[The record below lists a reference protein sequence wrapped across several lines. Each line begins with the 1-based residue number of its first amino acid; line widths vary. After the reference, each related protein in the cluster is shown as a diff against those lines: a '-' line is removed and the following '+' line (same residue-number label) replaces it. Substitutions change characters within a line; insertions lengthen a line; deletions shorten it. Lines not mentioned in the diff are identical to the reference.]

1 MAAAGGTV
9 FFVPVQHVDSFTVTA
24 IMDVHHK
31 RNSFLLGDKS
41 LCPDKHIVPFR
52 QKIHNEKTFT
62 IFDRKAARRESVEEQ
77 YKKKK
82 TGSAKKAAPH
92 GIKDRKSASEQKK
105 KAQRAER
112 IPERKKSNWDD
123 GEFLDDWDE
132 VSGKTAAHSNKRRVK
147 KPAGKSSQTFHEK
160 SSQTFHEKSS
170 QNRTVKRSASAST
183 AASGRNRKRRSARKE
198 PMAALDIAIA
208 LTGVLVLAAA
218 AFTTSMYLGRNEQ
231 NKQMEAVAAV
241 GKNLE
246 AIGMSG
252 EEVLSAVAVAA
263 QNVSE
268 EASEEETTETENG
281 YEEKDLEANVD
292 VILKLSSMQ
301 KDMKIKF
308 ADKNSGKLIGNQPFT
323 VKLEGASSQ
332 NAKDDDKDG
341 IIYLKD
347 LKAGDYVVTV
357 TGPDEISGRKAAG
370 ISGRVTVKDK
380 IEYKKVDVTDEIKK
394 ESEINVAKE
403 DTAIAPAVESVLQ
416 DTVEWVASTKTP
428 AGNGQ
433 EYEEVGKSDIPEPAQ
448 ARLLEPEIKYAYFA
462 KETQIAVFDQP
473 REESPAERENTP
485 PSESESSSESESTK
499 PSESESTKST
509 ESESESGSS
518 KPTESESTKPSE
530 SESTKPSE
538 SESATES
545 STAATEPTKT
555 PETKPEEIKVKKITI
570 SGSATVEVGQTVSLS
585 VTVSPDNAA
594 NKSVRWEIVSGKEFA
609 SVDDKGTVKG
619 VKAGEAKIKA
629 VAQDGSNVESGIST
643 VKVTEK
649 KINRGDTK
657 TLLKDKNGNQLY
669 CKDGDTYRE
678 ATTADYYTKDK
689 FYRKKANVEYRYT
702 GWQTIDGRRFFY
714 DKNGTAV
721 TGEQVIQGGDGSLN
735 TGTVMGI
742 DISKHNGNIDWN
754 AVKNSGVQYVILRCG
769 YRGSASGVLV
779 EDQKFKSNIQGATAA
794 GLKVGIYFFSQAVNE
809 VEAVEEASMTLSLI
823 KKYRITYPVY
833 IDVESANGRADGI
846 SKAARTSVINAF
858 CQTIRNSGYTPGLYA
873 NKNWLTEKINTGAL
887 GGCKIWLAQYVAAPT
902 YGGRY
907 EMWQYSSRGSIAGI
921 KGNVDLNVSYMGY

>member
-1 MAAAGGTV
+1 M
-9 FFVPVQHVDSFTVTA
+9 
-24 IMDVHHK
+24 
-31 RNSFLLGDKS
+31 
-41 LCPDKHIVPFR
+41 
-52 QKIHNEKTFT
+52 
-62 IFDRKAARRESVEEQ
+62 EEQ
-77 YKKKK
+77 HKKKK
-82 TGSAKKAAPH
+82 SGSAKKAAPH
-92 GIKDRKSASEQKK
+92 GIKDRKSVSEQKK

-112 IPERKKSNWDD
+112 IPARKKSNWDD

-160 SSQTFHEKSS
+160 SSQ
-170 QNRTVKRSASAST
+170 NRTVKRSASAST
-183 AASGRNRKRRSARKE
+183 AASGRNRKHRSARKE

-268 EASEEETTETENG
+268 EVSEEETTETETG

-341 IIYLKD
+341 VIYLKD

-462 KETQIAVFDQP
+462 KETQIAVFNQP
-473 REESPAERENTP
+473 REESPAESENTP

-499 PSESESTKST
+499 PS

-594 NKSVRWEIVSGKEFA
+594 NKSVRWEIVSGKEFV

-702 GWQTIDGRRFFY
+702 GWQTIDGKRFFY

-721 TGEQVIQGGDGSLN
+721 TGEQVIQGVKYTFNGDGSLN

>member
-1 MAAAGGTV
+1 M
-9 FFVPVQHVDSFTVTA
+9 
-24 IMDVHHK
+24 
-31 RNSFLLGDKS
+31 
-41 LCPDKHIVPFR
+41 
-52 QKIHNEKTFT
+52 
-62 IFDRKAARRESVEEQ
+62 EEQ
-77 YKKKK
+77 HKKKK

-92 GIKDRKSASEQKK
+92 GIKDRKSVSEQKK
-105 KAQRAER
+105 KTQRAER

-132 VSGKTAAHSNKRRVK
+132 VSGKTAAHSSKRRVK

-160 SSQTFHEKSS
+160 SSQ
-170 QNRTVKRSASAST
+170 NRTAKRPGSAST
-183 AASGRNRKRRSARKE
+183 AASGRNRNRRSARKE

-246 AIGMSG
+246 DIGMSG

-263 QNVSE
+263 QNASE
-268 EASEEETTETENG
+268 EASEEETTETETG

-323 VKLEGASSQ
+323 VKLEGASNQ

-357 TGPDEISGRKAAG
+357 TGPDEISGRKTAG

-403 DTAIAPAVESVLQ
+403 DTAIAPSVESVLQ

-462 KETQIAVFDQP
+462 KETQIAVFEQP
-473 REESPAERENTP
+473 REESPVESENTP

-499 PSESESTKST
+499 PSESESTKPT
-509 ESESESGSS
+509 ESASESGSS

-555 PETKPEEIKVKKITI
+555 PETKPEEVKVKKITI
-570 SGSATVEVGQTVSLS
+570 SGSATVEVGQTISLS
-585 VTVSPDNAA
+585 AAVSPDNAA
-594 NKSVRWEIVSGKEFA
+594 NKSVRWEIVSGKEFV

-649 KINRGDTK
+649 KTNRGDTK

-702 GWQTIDGRRFFY
+702 GWQTIDGKRFFY

-721 TGEQVIQGGDGSLN
+721 TGEQVIQGVKYTFNGDGSLN

-823 KKYRITYPVY
+823 KNYRITYPVY

-902 YGGRY
+902 YAGRY

>member
-1 MAAAGGTV
+1 M
-9 FFVPVQHVDSFTVTA
+9 
-24 IMDVHHK
+24 
-31 RNSFLLGDKS
+31 
-41 LCPDKHIVPFR
+41 
-52 QKIHNEKTFT
+52 
-62 IFDRKAARRESVEEQ
+62 EEQ
-77 YKKKK
+77 HKKKK
-82 TGSAKKAAPH
+82 SGSAKKAAPH
-92 GIKDRKSASEQKK
+92 GIKDRKSVSEQKK

-112 IPERKKSNWDD
+112 IPERKKSNRDD
-123 GEFLDDWDE
+123 GKFLDDWDE
-132 VSGKTAAHSNKRRVK
+132 VSGKTAVHSNKRRVK
-147 KPAGKSSQTFHEK
+147 KPAGKSSQ
-160 SSQTFHEKSS
+160 
-170 QNRTVKRSASAST
+170 NRTVKRSASALT
-183 AASGRNRKRRSARKE
+183 AASGRNRKHRSARKE

-231 NKQMEAVAAV
+231 NKQMEAVTAV

-268 EASEEETTETENG
+268 EASEEETTETETG

-473 REESPAERENTP
+473 REESPAEGENTP

-499 PSESESTKST
+499 PSESEGTKPS

-594 NKSVRWEIVSGKEFA
+594 NKSVRWEIVSGKEFV

-702 GWQTIDGRRFFY
+702 GWQTIDGKRFFY

-721 TGEQVIQGGDGSLN
+721 TGEQVIQGVKYTFNGDGSLN

-823 KKYRITYPVY
+823 KKHRITYPVY

-846 SKAARTSVINAF
+846 SKEARTSVINAF

-921 KGNVDLNVSYMGY
+921 KGNVDLNISYMGY

>member
-1 MAAAGGTV
+1 M
-9 FFVPVQHVDSFTVTA
+9 
-24 IMDVHHK
+24 
-31 RNSFLLGDKS
+31 
-41 LCPDKHIVPFR
+41 
-52 QKIHNEKTFT
+52 
-62 IFDRKAARRESVEEQ
+62 EEQ
-77 YKKKK
+77 HKKKK

-92 GIKDRKSASEQKK
+92 GIKDRKSVSEQKK

-132 VSGKTAAHSNKRRVK
+132 VSGKTPAHSNKRRVK
-147 KPAGKSSQTFHEK
+147 KPAGKSSQ
-160 SSQTFHEKSS
+160 
-170 QNRTVKRSASAST
+170 NRTVNRSASAST
-183 AASGRNRKRRSARKE
+183 AASGRNRKHRSARKE

-268 EASEEETTETENG
+268 EASEEETTETETG

-416 DTVEWVASTKTP
+416 DTVEWVESTKTP

-462 KETQIAVFDQP
+462 KETQIAVFNQP
-473 REESPAERENTP
+473 REESPAESENTP

-499 PSESESTKST
+499 PSESESTKPT

-555 PETKPEEIKVKKITI
+555 PETKPEEVKVKKITI

-585 VTVSPDNAA
+585 AAVSPDNAA
-594 NKSVRWEIVSGKEFA
+594 NKSVRWEIVSGKEFV

-702 GWQTIDGRRFFY
+702 GWQTIDGKRFFY

-721 TGEQVIQGGDGSLN
+721 TGEQVIQGVKYTFNGDGSLN

>member
-62 IFDRKAARRESVEEQ
+62 IFDRKAGRRESVEEQ
-77 YKKKK
+77 HKKKK
-82 TGSAKKAAPH
+82 SGSAKKAAPH
-92 GIKDRKSASEQKK
+92 GIKDRKSVSEQKK

-160 SSQTFHEKSS
+160 SSQNHTA
-170 QNRTVKRSASAST
+170 KRSGSASI

-246 AIGMSG
+246 DIGMSG

-263 QNVSE
+263 QNASE
-268 EASEEETTETENG
+268 EASEEETTETETG

-323 VKLEGASSQ
+323 VKLEGASNQ

-357 TGPDEISGRKAAG
+357 TGPDEISGRKTAG

-403 DTAIAPAVESVLQ
+403 DTAIAPSVESVLQ

-499 PSESESTKST
+499 PSESESTKPT

-555 PETKPEEIKVKKITI
+555 PETKPEEVKVKKITI

-594 NKSVRWEIVSGKEFA
+594 NKSVRWEIVSGKEFV

-702 GWQTIDGRRFFY
+702 GWQTIDGKRFFY

-721 TGEQVIQGGDGSLN
+721 TGEQVIQGVKYTFNGDGSLN

-779 EDQKFKSNIQGATAA
+779 EDQKFKRNIQGATAA

>member
-1 MAAAGGTV
+1 M
-9 FFVPVQHVDSFTVTA
+9 
-24 IMDVHHK
+24 
-31 RNSFLLGDKS
+31 
-41 LCPDKHIVPFR
+41 
-52 QKIHNEKTFT
+52 
-62 IFDRKAARRESVEEQ
+62 EEQ
-77 YKKKK
+77 HKKKK
-82 TGSAKKAAPH
+82 SGSAKKAAPH
-92 GIKDRKSASEQKK
+92 GIKDRKSVSEQKK

-112 IPERKKSNWDD
+112 IPERKRSNWDD

-132 VSGKTAAHSNKRRVK
+132 VSGKTAAHSSKRRVK
-147 KPAGKSSQTFHEK
+147 KPAGKR
-160 SSQTFHEKSS
+160 SQTFHEKSS
-170 QNRTVKRSASAST
+170 QNRTAKRPGSASA
-183 AASGRNRKRRSARKE
+183 AASGRNRKCRSARKE

-246 AIGMSG
+246 DIGMSG

-263 QNVSE
+263 QNASE
-268 EASEEETTETENG
+268 EASEEETTETETG

-308 ADKNSGKLIGNQPFT
+308 ADKSSGKLIGNQPFT

-357 TGPDEISGRKAAG
+357 TGPDEISGRKTAG

-403 DTAIAPAVESVLQ
+403 DTAIAPSVESVLQ

-462 KETQIAVFDQP
+462 KETQIAVFEQP
-473 REESPAERENTP
+473 REESPVESENTP

-499 PSESESTKST
+499 PSESESTKPS
-509 ESESESGSS
+509 ESASESGSS

-555 PETKPEEIKVKKITI
+555 PETKPEEVKVKKITI
-570 SGSATVEVGQTVSLS
+570 SGSATVEVGQTISLS
-585 VTVSPDNAA
+585 AAVSPDNAA
-594 NKSVRWEIVSGKEFA
+594 NKSVRWEIVSGKEFV

-649 KINRGDTK
+649 KTNRGDTK

-702 GWQTIDGRRFFY
+702 GWQTIDGKRFFY

-721 TGEQVIQGGDGSLN
+721 TGEQVIQGVKYTFNGDGSLN

-823 KKYRITYPVY
+823 KNYRITYPVY

-902 YGGRY
+902 YAGRY

>member
-1 MAAAGGTV
+1 MEG
-9 FFVPVQHVDSFTVTA
+9 QH
-24 IMDVHHK
+24 
-31 RNSFLLGDKS
+31 
-41 LCPDKHIVPFR
+41 
-52 QKIHNEKTFT
+52 
-62 IFDRKAARRESVEEQ
+62 
-77 YKKKK
+77 KKKK
-82 TGSAKKAAPH
+82 SGSTKKAASH
-92 GIKDRKSASEQKK
+92 GIKDRKSVSEQKK

-147 KPAGKSSQTFHEK
+147 KPAGK

-246 AIGMSG
+246 DIGMSG

-263 QNVSE
+263 QNTSE
-268 EASEEETTETENG
+268 EASEEETTETETG

-357 TGPDEISGRKAAG
+357 TGPDEISGRKTAG

-403 DTAIAPAVESVLQ
+403 DTAIAPSVESVLQ

-462 KETQIAVFDQP
+462 KETQIAVFNQP
-473 REESPAERENTP
+473 REESPAESENTP

-499 PSESESTKST
+499 PSESESTKPS
-509 ESESESGSS
+509 ESASESESS

-555 PETKPEEIKVKKITI
+555 PETKPEEVKVKKITI

-585 VTVSPDNAA
+585 AEVSPDNAA
-594 NKSVRWEIVSGKEFA
+594 NKSVRWEIVSGKEFV

-629 VAQDGSNVESGIST
+629 VAQDGSNVESGTST

-702 GWQTIDGRRFFY
+702 GWQTIDGKRFFY

-721 TGEQVIQGGDGSLN
+721 TGEQVIQGVKYTFNGDGSLN

-823 KKYRITYPVY
+823 KNYRITYPVY

-902 YGGRY
+902 YAGRY

>member
-1 MAAAGGTV
+1 M
-9 FFVPVQHVDSFTVTA
+9 
-24 IMDVHHK
+24 
-31 RNSFLLGDKS
+31 
-41 LCPDKHIVPFR
+41 
-52 QKIHNEKTFT
+52 
-62 IFDRKAARRESVEEQ
+62 EEQ
-77 YKKKK
+77 HKKKK

-92 GIKDRKSASEQKK
+92 GIKDRKSVSEQKK

-132 VSGKTAAHSNKRRVK
+132 VSGKTAAHSNKRLVK
-147 KPAGKSSQTFHEK
+147 KPAGK

-183 AASGRNRKRRSARKE
+183 AASGRNRKHRSARKE

-268 EASEEETTETENG
+268 EASEEETTETG

-357 TGPDEISGRKAAG
+357 TGPDEISGRKAVG

-499 PSESESTKST
+499 PSESESTK
-509 ESESESGSS
+509 
-518 KPTESESTKPSE
+518 
-530 SESTKPSE
+530 PSE

-555 PETKPEEIKVKKITI
+555 PETKPEEVKVKKITI

-585 VTVSPDNAA
+585 AAVSPDNAA
-594 NKSVRWEIVSGKEFA
+594 NKSVRWEIVSGKEFV

-702 GWQTIDGRRFFY
+702 GWQTIDGKRFFY

-721 TGEQVIQGGDGSLN
+721 TGEQVIQGVKYTFNGDGSLN

>member
-1 MAAAGGTV
+1 M
-9 FFVPVQHVDSFTVTA
+9 
-24 IMDVHHK
+24 
-31 RNSFLLGDKS
+31 
-41 LCPDKHIVPFR
+41 
-52 QKIHNEKTFT
+52 
-62 IFDRKAARRESVEEQ
+62 EEQ
-77 YKKKK
+77 HKKKK

-92 GIKDRKSASEQKK
+92 GIKNRKSVSEQKK

-112 IPERKKSNWDD
+112 IPERKKSNRDD

-160 SSQTFHEKSS
+160 SSQ
-170 QNRTVKRSASAST
+170 NRTVKRSASAST
-183 AASGRNRKRRSARKE
+183 AASGRNRKHRSARKE

-263 QNVSE
+263 QNAPE
-268 EASEEETTETENG
+268 EASEEETTETETETG

-308 ADKNSGKLIGNQPFT
+308 ADKSSGKLIGNQPFT

-462 KETQIAVFDQP
+462 KETQIAVFDQT
-473 REESPAERENTP
+473 REESPAENENTP
-485 PSESESSSESESTK
+485 PTESESSSGSESTK
-499 PSESESTKST
+499 PSESEGTKPS

-594 NKSVRWEIVSGKEFA
+594 NKSVRWEIVSGKEFV

-702 GWQTIDGRRFFY
+702 GWQTIDGKRFFY

-721 TGEQVIQGGDGSLN
+721 TGEQVIQGVKYTFNGDGSLN

>member
-1 MAAAGGTV
+1 M
-9 FFVPVQHVDSFTVTA
+9 
-24 IMDVHHK
+24 
-31 RNSFLLGDKS
+31 
-41 LCPDKHIVPFR
+41 
-52 QKIHNEKTFT
+52 
-62 IFDRKAARRESVEEQ
+62 EEQ
-77 YKKKK
+77 HKKKK
-82 TGSAKKAAPH
+82 SGSAKKAAPH
-92 GIKDRKSASEQKK
+92 GIKDRKSVSEQKK

-132 VSGKTAAHSNKRRVK
+132 VSGKTAAHSSKRRVK
-147 KPAGKSSQTFHEK
+147 KSAGK

-170 QNRTVKRSASAST
+170 QNRTAKRPGSASA

-246 AIGMSG
+246 DIGMSG

-263 QNVSE
+263 QNASE
-268 EASEEETTETENG
+268 EASEEETTETETG

-323 VKLEGASSQ
+323 VKLEGASNQ

-357 TGPDEISGRKAAG
+357 TGPDEISGRKTAG

-403 DTAIAPAVESVLQ
+403 DTAIAPSVESVLQ

-473 REESPAERENTP
+473 REESPAESENTP

-499 PSESESTKST
+499 PSESESTKPS
-509 ESESESGSS
+509 ESASESGSS

-555 PETKPEEIKVKKITI
+555 PETKPEEVKVKKITI
-570 SGSATVEVGQTVSLS
+570 SGSATVEVGQTISLS
-585 VTVSPDNAA
+585 AAVSPDNAA
-594 NKSVRWEIVSGKEFA
+594 NKSVRWEIVSGKEFV

-649 KINRGDTK
+649 KTNRGDTK

-702 GWQTIDGRRFFY
+702 GWQTIDGKRFFY

-721 TGEQVIQGGDGSLN
+721 TGEQVIQGVKYTFNGDGSLN

-823 KKYRITYPVY
+823 KNYRITYPVY

-902 YGGRY
+902 YAGRY

-921 KGNVDLNVSYMGY
+921 KGNVDLNISYMGY

>member
-1 MAAAGGTV
+1 M
-9 FFVPVQHVDSFTVTA
+9 
-24 IMDVHHK
+24 
-31 RNSFLLGDKS
+31 
-41 LCPDKHIVPFR
+41 
-52 QKIHNEKTFT
+52 
-62 IFDRKAARRESVEEQ
+62 
-77 YKKKK
+77 
-82 TGSAKKAAPH
+82 
-92 GIKDRKSASEQKK
+92 
-105 KAQRAER
+105 
-112 IPERKKSNWDD
+112 
-123 GEFLDDWDE
+123 
-132 VSGKTAAHSNKRRVK
+132 K
-147 KPAGKSSQTFHEK
+147 KPAGK

-170 QNRTVKRSASAST
+170 QNRTVKRSGSAST
-183 AASGRNRKRRSARKE
+183 AASGRNRKHRSARKE

-263 QNVSE
+263 QNAPE
-268 EASEEETTETENG
+268 EASEEETTETETG

-462 KETQIAVFDQP
+462 KETQIAVFDQT
-473 REESPAERENTP
+473 REESPAENENTP
-485 PSESESSSESESTK
+485 PTESESSSESESTK
-499 PSESESTKST
+499 PSESEGTKPS

-555 PETKPEEIKVKKITI
+555 PETRPEEIKVKKITI

-594 NKSVRWEIVSGKEFA
+594 NKSVRWEIVSGKEFV

-702 GWQTIDGRRFFY
+702 GWQTIDGKRFFY
-714 DKNGTAV
+714 DKNGIAV
-721 TGEQVIQGGDGSLN
+721 TGEQVIQGVKYTFNGDGSLN

-823 KKYRITYPVY
+823 KNYRITYPVY

-846 SKAARTSVINAF
+846 SKEARTSVINAF

>member
-1 MAAAGGTV
+1 M
-9 FFVPVQHVDSFTVTA
+9 
-24 IMDVHHK
+24 
-31 RNSFLLGDKS
+31 
-41 LCPDKHIVPFR
+41 
-52 QKIHNEKTFT
+52 
-62 IFDRKAARRESVEEQ
+62 EEQ
-77 YKKKK
+77 HKKKK

-92 GIKDRKSASEQKK
+92 GIKDRKSVSEQKK
-105 KAQRAER
+105 RAQRAER
-112 IPERKKSNWDD
+112 IPERKKSNRDD

-160 SSQTFHEKSS
+160 SSQ
-170 QNRTVKRSASAST
+170 NRTVKRSASALT
-183 AASGRNRKRRSARKE
+183 TASGRNRKHRSARKE

-263 QNVSE
+263 QNAPE
-268 EASEEETTETENG
+268 EVSEEETTETETETG

-357 TGPDEISGRKAAG
+357 TGPDEISGRKTAG

-380 IEYKKVDVTDEIKK
+380 IEYKKIDVTDEIKK

-462 KETQIAVFDQP
+462 KETQIAVFDQT
-473 REESPAERENTP
+473 REESPAENENTP
-485 PSESESSSESESTK
+485 PTESESSSESESTK
-499 PSESESTKST
+499 PSESEGTKPS

-594 NKSVRWEIVSGKEFA
+594 NKSVRWEIVSGKEFV

-702 GWQTIDGRRFFY
+702 GWQTIDGKRFFY

-721 TGEQVIQGGDGSLN
+721 TGEQVIQGVKYTFNGDGSLN

>member
-1 MAAAGGTV
+1 M
-9 FFVPVQHVDSFTVTA
+9 
-24 IMDVHHK
+24 
-31 RNSFLLGDKS
+31 
-41 LCPDKHIVPFR
+41 
-52 QKIHNEKTFT
+52 
-62 IFDRKAARRESVEEQ
+62 EEQ
-77 YKKKK
+77 HKKKK

-92 GIKDRKSASEQKK
+92 GIKDRKSVSEQKK

-160 SSQTFHEKSS
+160 SSQ
-170 QNRTVKRSASAST
+170 NRTVKRSASAST
-183 AASGRNRKRRSARKE
+183 AASGRNRKHRSARKE

-263 QNVSE
+263 QNASE
-268 EASEEETTETENG
+268 EASEEETTETETETG

-462 KETQIAVFDQP
+462 KETQIAVFNQP
-473 REESPAERENTP
+473 REESPAESENTP
-485 PSESESSSESESTK
+485 PTESESSS
-499 PSESESTKST
+499 
-509 ESESESGSS
+509 G
-518 KPTESESTKPSE
+518 SESTKPSE

-555 PETKPEEIKVKKITI
+555 PETKPEEVKVKKITI

-594 NKSVRWEIVSGKEFA
+594 NKSVRWEIVSGKEFV

-702 GWQTIDGRRFFY
+702 GWQTIDGKRFFY

-721 TGEQVIQGGDGSLN
+721 TGEQVIQGVKYTFNGDGSLN

-921 KGNVDLNVSYMGY
+921 KGNVDLNISYMSY

>member
-1 MAAAGGTV
+1 M
-9 FFVPVQHVDSFTVTA
+9 
-24 IMDVHHK
+24 
-31 RNSFLLGDKS
+31 
-41 LCPDKHIVPFR
+41 
-52 QKIHNEKTFT
+52 
-62 IFDRKAARRESVEEQ
+62 EEQ
-77 YKKKK
+77 HKKKK

-92 GIKDRKSASEQKK
+92 GIKDRKSVSEQKK

-147 KPAGKSSQTFHEK
+147 KPAGKSSQ
-160 SSQTFHEKSS
+160 
-170 QNRTVKRSASAST
+170 NRTVKRSASAST
-183 AASGRNRKRRSARKE
+183 AASGRNRKHRSARKE

-263 QNVSE
+263 QNASE
-268 EASEEETTETENG
+268 EASEEETTETETETG

-473 REESPAERENTP
+473 REESPAEGENTP
-485 PSESESSSESESTK
+485 PTESESSSESESTK
-499 PSESESTKST
+499 PSESEGTKPS

-555 PETKPEEIKVKKITI
+555 PETKPEEVKVKKITI

-594 NKSVRWEIVSGKEFA
+594 NKSVRWEIVSGKEFV

-702 GWQTIDGRRFFY
+702 GWQTIDGKRFFY

-721 TGEQVIQGGDGSLN
+721 TGEQVIQGVKYTFNGDGSLN

-779 EDQKFKSNIQGATAA
+779 EDQKFKRNIQGATAA

-823 KKYRITYPVY
+823 KNYRITYPVY

>member
-1 MAAAGGTV
+1 M
-9 FFVPVQHVDSFTVTA
+9 
-24 IMDVHHK
+24 
-31 RNSFLLGDKS
+31 
-41 LCPDKHIVPFR
+41 
-52 QKIHNEKTFT
+52 
-62 IFDRKAARRESVEEQ
+62 EEQ
-77 YKKKK
+77 HKKKK

-92 GIKDRKSASEQKK
+92 GIKDRKSVSEQKK

-160 SSQTFHEKSS
+160 SSQ
-170 QNRTVKRSASAST
+170 NRTVKRSGFAST
-183 AASGRNRKRRSARKE
+183 AASGRNRKHRSARKE

-263 QNVSE
+263 QNASE
-268 EASEEETTETENG
+268 EASEEETTETETG

-473 REESPAERENTP
+473 REESPAESENTP
-485 PSESESSSESESTK
+485 PTESESSSESESTK
-499 PSESESTKST
+499 PSESEGTKPT

-555 PETKPEEIKVKKITI
+555 PETKPEEVKVKKITI

-594 NKSVRWEIVSGKEFA
+594 NKSVRWEIVSGKEFV

-702 GWQTIDGRRFFY
+702 GWQTIDGKRFFY

-721 TGEQVIQGGDGSLN
+721 TGEQVIQGVKYTFNGDGSLN

-823 KKYRITYPVY
+823 KNYRITYPVY

-846 SKAARTSVINAF
+846 SKA
-858 CQTIRNSGYTPGLYA
+858 
-873 NKNWLTEKINTGAL
+873 
-887 GGCKIWLAQYVAAPT
+887 
-902 YGGRY
+902 
-907 EMWQYSSRGSIAGI
+907 
-921 KGNVDLNVSYMGY
+921 NVCHQRILSDDP

>member
-1 MAAAGGTV
+1 
-9 FFVPVQHVDSFTVTA
+9 
-24 IMDVHHK
+24 
-31 RNSFLLGDKS
+31 
-41 LCPDKHIVPFR
+41 
-52 QKIHNEKTFT
+52 
-62 IFDRKAARRESVEEQ
+62 VEEQ
-77 YKKKK
+77 HKKKK

-92 GIKDRKSASEQKK
+92 GIKDRKSVSEQKK

-147 KPAGKSSQTFHEK
+147 KPAGKSSQ
-160 SSQTFHEKSS
+160 
-170 QNRTVKRSASAST
+170 NRTVKHSASAST
-183 AASGRNRKRRSARKE
+183 AASGRNRKHRSARKE

-246 AIGMSG
+246 DIGMSG

-263 QNVSE
+263 QNASE
-268 EASEEETTETENG
+268 EASEEETTETETG

-323 VKLEGASSQ
+323 VKLEGASNQ

-357 TGPDEISGRKAAG
+357 TGPDEISGRKTAG

-403 DTAIAPAVESVLQ
+403 DTAIAPSVESVLQ

-473 REESPAERENTP
+473 REESPAESENTP

-499 PSESESTKST
+499 PSESESTKPS

-555 PETKPEEIKVKKITI
+555 PETKPEEVKVKKITI

-594 NKSVRWEIVSGKEFA
+594 NKSVRWEIVSGKEFV

-702 GWQTIDGRRFFY
+702 GWQTIDGKRFFY

-721 TGEQVIQGGDGSLN
+721 TGEQVIQGVKYTFNGDGSLN

-779 EDQKFKSNIQGATAA
+779 EDQKFKRNIQGATAA

>member
-1 MAAAGGTV
+1 M
-9 FFVPVQHVDSFTVTA
+9 
-24 IMDVHHK
+24 
-31 RNSFLLGDKS
+31 
-41 LCPDKHIVPFR
+41 
-52 QKIHNEKTFT
+52 
-62 IFDRKAARRESVEEQ
+62 EEQ
-77 YKKKK
+77 HKKKK

-92 GIKDRKSASEQKK
+92 GIKDRKSVSEQKK

-112 IPERKKSNWDD
+112 IPERKKSN
-123 GEFLDDWDE
+123 WDE

-160 SSQTFHEKSS
+160 SSQ
-170 QNRTVKRSASAST
+170 NRTVKRSGSAST
-183 AASGRNRKRRSARKE
+183 AASGRNRKHRSARKE

-218 AFTTSMYLGRNEQ
+218 AFTTSMYLRRNEQ
-231 NKQMEAVAAV
+231 NKQMEAVAVV

-263 QNVSE
+263 QNAPE
-268 EASEEETTETENG
+268 EASEEETTETETG

-485 PSESESSSESESTK
+485 PTESESSSESESTK
-499 PSESESTKST
+499 PSESEGTKPT

-518 KPTESESTKPSE
+518 KPTESEGTKPSE

-545 STAATEPTKT
+545 STAVTEPTKT
-555 PETKPEEIKVKKITI
+555 PETKPEEVKVKKITI

-594 NKSVRWEIVSGKEFA
+594 NKSVRWEIVSGKEFV

-702 GWQTIDGRRFFY
+702 GWQTIDGKRFFY

-721 TGEQVIQGGDGSLN
+721 TGEQVIQGVKYTFNGDGSLN

>member
-1 MAAAGGTV
+1 M
-9 FFVPVQHVDSFTVTA
+9 
-24 IMDVHHK
+24 
-31 RNSFLLGDKS
+31 
-41 LCPDKHIVPFR
+41 
-52 QKIHNEKTFT
+52 
-62 IFDRKAARRESVEEQ
+62 EEQ
-77 YKKKK
+77 HKKKK

-92 GIKDRKSASEQKK
+92 GIKDRKSVSEQKK

-132 VSGKTAAHSNKRRVK
+132 VSGKTPAHSNKRRVK
-147 KPAGKSSQTFHEK
+147 KPAG
-160 SSQTFHEKSS
+160 KSS

-268 EASEEETTETENG
+268 EASEEETTETETG

-357 TGPDEISGRKAAG
+357 TGPDEISGRKAVG

-416 DTVEWVASTKTP
+416 DTVEWVESTKTP

-499 PSESESTKST
+499 PSESEGTKPS

-594 NKSVRWEIVSGKEFA
+594 NKSVRWEIVSGKEFV

-702 GWQTIDGRRFFY
+702 GWQTIDGKRFFY

-721 TGEQVIQGGDGSLN
+721 TGEQVIQGVKYTFNGDGSLN

-779 EDQKFKSNIQGATAA
+779 EDQKFKRNIQGATAA

>member
-1 MAAAGGTV
+1 MEG
-9 FFVPVQHVDSFTVTA
+9 QH
-24 IMDVHHK
+24 
-31 RNSFLLGDKS
+31 
-41 LCPDKHIVPFR
+41 
-52 QKIHNEKTFT
+52 
-62 IFDRKAARRESVEEQ
+62 
-77 YKKKK
+77 KKKK
-82 TGSAKKAAPH
+82 TGTAKKAAPH
-92 GIKDRKSASEQKK
+92 GIKDRKSVSEQKK

-112 IPERKKSNWDD
+112 ISERKKSNRDD

-160 SSQTFHEKSS
+160 SSQ
-170 QNRTVKRSASAST
+170 NRTVKRSASALT
-183 AASGRNRKRRSARKE
+183 AASGRNRTHRSARKE

-252 EEVLSAVAVAA
+252 EEVLSAVAIAA
-263 QNVSE
+263 QNASE
-268 EASEEETTETENG
+268 EASEEETAETETG

-473 REESPAERENTP
+473 REESPAESENTP
-485 PSESESSSESESTK
+485 PTESESSSESESTK
-499 PSESESTKST
+499 PSESEGTKPT

-594 NKSVRWEIVSGKEFA
+594 NKSVRWEIVSGKEFV

-619 VKAGEAKIKA
+619 VKAGEAKIKV
-629 VAQDGSNVESGIST
+629 VAQDGSDVESGIST

-702 GWQTIDGRRFFY
+702 GWQTIDGKRFFY

-721 TGEQVIQGGDGSLN
+721 TGEQVIQGVKYTFNGDGSLN

-769 YRGSASGVLV
+769 YRGSASGVPV
-779 EDQKFKSNIQGATAA
+779 DNHKFRSNIQGATAA

-823 KKYRITYPVY
+823 KNYKITYPVY

>member
-1 MAAAGGTV
+1 M
-9 FFVPVQHVDSFTVTA
+9 
-24 IMDVHHK
+24 
-31 RNSFLLGDKS
+31 
-41 LCPDKHIVPFR
+41 
-52 QKIHNEKTFT
+52 
-62 IFDRKAARRESVEEQ
+62 EEQ

-112 IPERKKSNWDD
+112 ISERKKSNRDD

-160 SSQTFHEKSS
+160 SSQ
-170 QNRTVKRSASAST
+170 NRTVKRSASALT
-183 AASGRNRKRRSARKE
+183 AASGRNRTHRSARKE

-268 EASEEETTETENG
+268 EASEEETTETETG

-341 IIYLKD
+341 VIYLKD

-499 PSESESTKST
+499 PSESEGTKST

-585 VTVSPDNAA
+585 ATVSPDNAA
-594 NKSVRWEIVSGKEFA
+594 NKSVRWEIVSGKEFV

-702 GWQTIDGRRFFY
+702 GWQTIDGKRFFY

-721 TGEQVIQGGDGSLN
+721 TGEQVIQGVKYTFNGDGSLN

-846 SKAARTSVINAF
+846 SKATRTSVINAF

>member
-9 FFVPVQHVDSFTVTA
+9 FIVPVQHVDSFTVTA

-62 IFDRKAARRESVEEQ
+62 IFDRKAGRRESVEEQ
-77 YKKKK
+77 HKKKK

-92 GIKDRKSASEQKK
+92 GIKDRKSVSEQKK

-112 IPERKKSNWDD
+112 IPERKKSNRDD
-123 GEFLDDWDE
+123 REFLDDWDE

-147 KPAGKSSQTFHEK
+147 KPAGK

-246 AIGMSG
+246 AIGMPG

-268 EASEEETTETENG
+268 EASEEETTETETG

-370 ISGRVTVKDK
+370 ISGRVTGKDK

-462 KETQIAVFDQP
+462 KETQIAVFDQT
-473 REESPAERENTP
+473 REESPAENENTP
-485 PSESESSSESESTK
+485 PTESGSSSESESTK
-499 PSESESTKST
+499 PSESEGTKPS

-594 NKSVRWEIVSGKEFA
+594 NKSVRWEIVSGKEFV

-702 GWQTIDGRRFFY
+702 GWQTIDGKRFFY

-721 TGEQVIQGGDGSLN
+721 TGEQVI
-735 TGTVMGI
+735 
-742 DISKHNGNIDWN
+742 
-754 AVKNSGVQYVILRCG
+754 
-769 YRGSASGVLV
+769 
-779 EDQKFKSNIQGATAA
+779 
-794 GLKVGIYFFSQAVNE
+794 
-809 VEAVEEASMTLSLI
+809 
-823 KKYRITYPVY
+823 
-833 IDVESANGRADGI
+833 RA
-846 SKAARTSVINAF
+846 
-858 CQTIRNSGYTPGLYA
+858 
-873 NKNWLTEKINTGAL
+873 
-887 GGCKIWLAQYVAAPT
+887 
-902 YGGRY
+902 
-907 EMWQYSSRGSIAGI
+907 
-921 KGNVDLNVSYMGY
+921 

>member
-1 MAAAGGTV
+1 M
-9 FFVPVQHVDSFTVTA
+9 
-24 IMDVHHK
+24 
-31 RNSFLLGDKS
+31 
-41 LCPDKHIVPFR
+41 
-52 QKIHNEKTFT
+52 
-62 IFDRKAARRESVEEQ
+62 EEQ
-77 YKKKK
+77 HKKKK

-92 GIKDRKSASEQKK
+92 GIKDRKSVSEQKK

-147 KPAGKSSQTFHEK
+147 KPAG
-160 SSQTFHEKSS
+160 KSS

-268 EASEEETTETENG
+268 EASEEETTETETG

-473 REESPAERENTP
+473 REESPAEGENTP

-499 PSESESTKST
+499 PSESESTKPT

-555 PETKPEEIKVKKITI
+555 PETKPEEVKVKKITI

-594 NKSVRWEIVSGKEFA
+594 NKSVRWEIVSGKEFV

-669 CKDGDTYRE
+669 CKDGDSYRE

-702 GWQTIDGRRFFY
+702 GWQTIDGKRFFY

-721 TGEQVIQGGDGSLN
+721 TGEQVIQGVKYTFNGDGSLN

>member
-1 MAAAGGTV
+1 M
-9 FFVPVQHVDSFTVTA
+9 
-24 IMDVHHK
+24 
-31 RNSFLLGDKS
+31 
-41 LCPDKHIVPFR
+41 
-52 QKIHNEKTFT
+52 
-62 IFDRKAARRESVEEQ
+62 EEQ
-77 YKKKK
+77 HKKKK

-92 GIKDRKSASEQKK
+92 GIKDRKSVSEQKK

-132 VSGKTAAHSNKRRVK
+132 VSGKTPAHSNKRRVK
-147 KPAGKSSQTFHEK
+147 KPAGKSSQ
-160 SSQTFHEKSS
+160 
-170 QNRTVKRSASAST
+170 NRTVKHSASAST
-183 AASGRNRKRRSARKE
+183 AASGRNRKHRSARKE

-252 EEVLSAVAVAA
+252 EDVLSAVAVAA

-268 EASEEETTETENG
+268 EASEEETTETETG

-473 REESPAERENTP
+473 REESPAESENTP

-499 PSESESTKST
+499 PSESESTKPT

-594 NKSVRWEIVSGKEFA
+594 NKSVRWEIVSGKEFV

-702 GWQTIDGRRFFY
+702 GWQTIDGKRFFY

-721 TGEQVIQGGDGSLN
+721 TGEQVIQGVKYTFNGDGSLN

>member
-1 MAAAGGTV
+1 M
-9 FFVPVQHVDSFTVTA
+9 
-24 IMDVHHK
+24 
-31 RNSFLLGDKS
+31 
-41 LCPDKHIVPFR
+41 
-52 QKIHNEKTFT
+52 
-62 IFDRKAARRESVEEQ
+62 EEQ
-77 YKKKK
+77 HKKKK

-92 GIKDRKSASEQKK
+92 GIKDRKSVSEQKK

-112 IPERKKSNWDD
+112 IPERKKSNRDD

-160 SSQTFHEKSS
+160 SSQ
-170 QNRTVKRSASAST
+170 NRTVKRSGSAST
-183 AASGRNRKRRSARKE
+183 AASGRNRKHRSARKE

-263 QNVSE
+263 QNAPE
-268 EASEEETTETENG
+268 EASEEETTETETG

-462 KETQIAVFDQP
+462 KETQIAVFDQT
-473 REESPAERENTP
+473 REESPAENENTP
-485 PSESESSSESESTK
+485 PTESESSSESESTK
-499 PSESESTKST
+499 PSESEGTKPS

-545 STAATEPTKT
+545 STAATGPTKT
-555 PETKPEEIKVKKITI
+555 PETRPEEIKVKKITI

-594 NKSVRWEIVSGKEFA
+594 NKSVRWEIVSGKEFV

-702 GWQTIDGRRFFY
+702 GWQTIDGKRFFY
-714 DKNGTAV
+714 DKNGIAV
-721 TGEQVIQGGDGSLN
+721 TGEQVIQGVKYTFNGDGSLN

-823 KKYRITYPVY
+823 KNYRITYPVY

-846 SKAARTSVINAF
+846 SKEARTSVINAF

>member
-1 MAAAGGTV
+1 M
-9 FFVPVQHVDSFTVTA
+9 
-24 IMDVHHK
+24 
-31 RNSFLLGDKS
+31 
-41 LCPDKHIVPFR
+41 
-52 QKIHNEKTFT
+52 
-62 IFDRKAARRESVEEQ
+62 EEQ
-77 YKKKK
+77 HKKKK

-92 GIKDRKSASEQKK
+92 GIKDRKSVSEQKK

-160 SSQTFHEKSS
+160 SSQ
-170 QNRTVKRSASAST
+170 NRTGKHSASAST

-268 EASEEETTETENG
+268 EVSEEETTETETG

-416 DTVEWVASTKTP
+416 DTVEWVESTKTP

-462 KETQIAVFDQP
+462 KETQIAVFNQP
-473 REESPAERENTP
+473 REESPAESENTP

-499 PSESESTKST
+499 PSESEGTKPS

-555 PETKPEEIKVKKITI
+555 PETKPEEVKVKKITI

-594 NKSVRWEIVSGKEFA
+594 NKSVRWEIVSGKEFV

-702 GWQTIDGRRFFY
+702 GWQTIDGKRFFY

-721 TGEQVIQGGDGSLN
+721 TGEQVIQGVN

-779 EDQKFKSNIQGATAA
+779 EDQKFKRNIQGATAA

-823 KKYRITYPVY
+823 KNYRITYPVY

>member
-1 MAAAGGTV
+1 M
-9 FFVPVQHVDSFTVTA
+9 
-24 IMDVHHK
+24 
-31 RNSFLLGDKS
+31 
-41 LCPDKHIVPFR
+41 
-52 QKIHNEKTFT
+52 
-62 IFDRKAARRESVEEQ
+62 EEQ
-77 YKKKK
+77 HKKKK
-82 TGSAKKAAPH
+82 TGSAKKAAPN
-92 GIKDRKSASEQKK
+92 GIKDRKSVSEQKK

-132 VSGKTAAHSNKRRVK
+132 ESGKTAAHSNKRRVK
-147 KPAGKSSQTFHEK
+147 KPAGKSSQI
-160 SSQTFHEKSS
+160 FHEKSS
-170 QNRTVKRSASAST
+170 QNRTVKHSASAST
-183 AASGRNRKRRSARKE
+183 AASGRNRKHRSARKE

-268 EASEEETTETENG
+268 EASEEETTETETG

-416 DTVEWVASTKTP
+416 DTVEWVESTKTP

-448 ARLLEPEIKYAYFA
+448 VRLLEPEIKYAYFA
-462 KETQIAVFDQP
+462 KETQIAVFNQP
-473 REESPAERENTP
+473 REESPAEGENTP
-485 PSESESSSESESTK
+485 PSESESSS
-499 PSESESTKST
+499 
-509 ESESESGSS
+509 
-518 KPTESESTKPSE
+518 ESESTKPSE

-555 PETKPEEIKVKKITI
+555 PETKPEEVKVKKITI

-585 VTVSPDNAA
+585 AAVSPDNAA
-594 NKSVRWEIVSGKEFA
+594 NKSVRWEIVSGKEFV

-702 GWQTIDGRRFFY
+702 GWQTIDGKRFFY

-721 TGEQVIQGGDGSLN
+721 TGEQVIQGVKYTFNGDGSLN

-779 EDQKFKSNIQGATAA
+779 EDQKFKRNIQGATAA

>member
-1 MAAAGGTV
+1 
-9 FFVPVQHVDSFTVTA
+9 
-24 IMDVHHK
+24 
-31 RNSFLLGDKS
+31 
-41 LCPDKHIVPFR
+41 
-52 QKIHNEKTFT
+52 
-62 IFDRKAARRESVEEQ
+62 
-77 YKKKK
+77 
-82 TGSAKKAAPH
+82 
-92 GIKDRKSASEQKK
+92 
-105 KAQRAER
+105 
-112 IPERKKSNWDD
+112 
-123 GEFLDDWDE
+123 
-132 VSGKTAAHSNKRRVK
+132 
-147 KPAGKSSQTFHEK
+147 
-160 SSQTFHEKSS
+160 
-170 QNRTVKRSASAST
+170 
-183 AASGRNRKRRSARKE
+183 
-198 PMAALDIAIA
+198 MAALDIAIA

-263 QNVSE
+263 QNAPE
-268 EASEEETTETENG
+268 EASEEETTETETETG

-473 REESPAERENTP
+473 REESPAEGENTP

-499 PSESESTKST
+499 PSESESTKPT

-594 NKSVRWEIVSGKEFA
+594 NKSVRWEIVSGKEFV

-702 GWQTIDGRRFFY
+702 GWQTIDGKRFFY
-714 DKNGTAV
+714 DKNGIAV
-721 TGEQVIQGGDGSLN
+721 TGEQVIQGVKYTFNGDGSLN

-823 KKYRITYPVY
+823 KNYKITYPVY

>member
-1 MAAAGGTV
+1 M
-9 FFVPVQHVDSFTVTA
+9 
-24 IMDVHHK
+24 
-31 RNSFLLGDKS
+31 
-41 LCPDKHIVPFR
+41 
-52 QKIHNEKTFT
+52 
-62 IFDRKAARRESVEEQ
+62 EEQ
-77 YKKKK
+77 HKKKK

-92 GIKDRKSASEQKK
+92 GIKDRKSVSEQKK

-147 KPAGKSSQTFHEK
+147 KPAGKSSQ
-160 SSQTFHEKSS
+160 
-170 QNRTVKRSASAST
+170 NRTVKRSASALT
-183 AASGRNRKRRSARKE
+183 AASGRNRKHRSARKE

-268 EASEEETTETENG
+268 EASEEETTETG

-473 REESPAERENTP
+473 REESPAEGENTP
-485 PSESESSSESESTK
+485 PTESESSSESESTK
-499 PSESESTKST
+499 PSESEGTKPT

-555 PETKPEEIKVKKITI
+555 PETKPEEVKVKKITI

-594 NKSVRWEIVSGKEFA
+594 NKSVRWEIVSGKEFV

-702 GWQTIDGRRFFY
+702 GWQTIDGKRFFY

-721 TGEQVIQGGDGSLN
+721 TGEQVIQGVKYTFNGDGSLN

>member
-1 MAAAGGTV
+1 M
-9 FFVPVQHVDSFTVTA
+9 
-24 IMDVHHK
+24 
-31 RNSFLLGDKS
+31 
-41 LCPDKHIVPFR
+41 
-52 QKIHNEKTFT
+52 
-62 IFDRKAARRESVEEQ
+62 EEQ
-77 YKKKK
+77 HKKKK

-92 GIKDRKSASEQKK
+92 GIKDRKSVSEQKK

-132 VSGKTAAHSNKRRVK
+132 VSGKTPAHSNKRRVK
-147 KPAGKSSQTFHEK
+147 KPAG
-160 SSQTFHEKSS
+160 KSS

-183 AASGRNRKRRSARKE
+183 AASGRNRKHRSARKE

-268 EASEEETTETENG
+268 EASEEETMETETG

-357 TGPDEISGRKAAG
+357 TGPDEISGRKAVG

-416 DTVEWVASTKTP
+416 DTVEWVESTKTP

-473 REESPAERENTP
+473 REESPAEGENTP

-499 PSESESTKST
+499 PSESEGTKPS

-555 PETKPEEIKVKKITI
+555 PETKPEEVKVKKITI

-594 NKSVRWEIVSGKEFA
+594 NKSVRWEIVSGKEFV

-702 GWQTIDGRRFFY
+702 GWQTIDGKRFFY

-721 TGEQVIQGGDGSLN
+721 TGEQVIQGVKYTFNGDGSLN

-779 EDQKFKSNIQGATAA
+779 EDQKFKRNIQGATAA

>member
-1 MAAAGGTV
+1 M
-9 FFVPVQHVDSFTVTA
+9 
-24 IMDVHHK
+24 
-31 RNSFLLGDKS
+31 
-41 LCPDKHIVPFR
+41 
-52 QKIHNEKTFT
+52 
-62 IFDRKAARRESVEEQ
+62 EEQ
-77 YKKKK
+77 HKKKK

-92 GIKDRKSASEQKK
+92 GIKDRKSVSEQKK

-147 KPAGKSSQTFHEK
+147 KPAGKSSQ
-160 SSQTFHEKSS
+160 
-170 QNRTVKRSASAST
+170 NRTVKRSASALT
-183 AASGRNRKRRSARKE
+183 AASGRNRKHRSARKE

-268 EASEEETTETENG
+268 EVSEEETTETETG

-462 KETQIAVFDQP
+462 KETQIAVFNQP
-473 REESPAERENTP
+473 REESPAESENTP
-485 PSESESSSESESTK
+485 PTESESSSESESTK
-499 PSESESTKST
+499 PSESEGTKPT

-555 PETKPEEIKVKKITI
+555 PETKPEEVKVKKITI

-594 NKSVRWEIVSGKEFA
+594 NKSVRWEIVSGKEFV

-702 GWQTIDGRRFFY
+702 GWQTIDGKRFFY

-721 TGEQVIQGGDGSLN
+721 TGEQVIQGVKYTFNGDGSLN

-823 KKYRITYPVY
+823 KNYRITYPVY

>member
-1 MAAAGGTV
+1 
-9 FFVPVQHVDSFTVTA
+9 
-24 IMDVHHK
+24 
-31 RNSFLLGDKS
+31 
-41 LCPDKHIVPFR
+41 
-52 QKIHNEKTFT
+52 
-62 IFDRKAARRESVEEQ
+62 
-77 YKKKK
+77 
-82 TGSAKKAAPH
+82 
-92 GIKDRKSASEQKK
+92 
-105 KAQRAER
+105 
-112 IPERKKSNWDD
+112 
-123 GEFLDDWDE
+123 
-132 VSGKTAAHSNKRRVK
+132 
-147 KPAGKSSQTFHEK
+147 
-160 SSQTFHEKSS
+160 
-170 QNRTVKRSASAST
+170 
-183 AASGRNRKRRSARKE
+183 
-198 PMAALDIAIA
+198 MAALDIAIA

-263 QNVSE
+263 QNASE
-268 EASEEETTETENG
+268 EASEEETTETETG

-462 KETQIAVFDQP
+462 KETQIAVFNQP
-473 REESPAERENTP
+473 REESPAESENTP
-485 PSESESSSESESTK
+485 PTESESSSESESTK
-499 PSESESTKST
+499 PT

-555 PETKPEEIKVKKITI
+555 PETKPEEVKIKKITI

-594 NKSVRWEIVSGKEFA
+594 NKSVRWEIVSGKEFV

-702 GWQTIDGRRFFY
+702 GWQTIDGKRFFY

-721 TGEQVIQGGDGSLN
+721 TGEQVIQGVKYTFNGDGSLN

-858 CQTIRNSGYTPGLYA
+858 CQTVRNSGYTPGLYA

>member
-1 MAAAGGTV
+1 MEG
-9 FFVPVQHVDSFTVTA
+9 QH
-24 IMDVHHK
+24 
-31 RNSFLLGDKS
+31 
-41 LCPDKHIVPFR
+41 
-52 QKIHNEKTFT
+52 
-62 IFDRKAARRESVEEQ
+62 
-77 YKKKK
+77 KKKK
-82 TGSAKKAAPH
+82 TGTAKKAAPH
-92 GIKDRKSASEQKK
+92 GIKDRKSVSEQKK

-112 IPERKKSNWDD
+112 ISERKKSNRDD

-160 SSQTFHEKSS
+160 SSQ
-170 QNRTVKRSASAST
+170 NRTVKRSASALT
-183 AASGRNRKRRSARKE
+183 AASGRNRTHRSARKE

-263 QNVSE
+263 QNASE
-268 EASEEETTETENG
+268 EASEEETAETETG

-347 LKAGDYVVTV
+347 LKVGDYVVTV

-473 REESPAERENTP
+473 REESPAESENTP
-485 PSESESSSESESTK
+485 PTESESSSESESTK
-499 PSESESTKST
+499 PSESEGTKPT

-594 NKSVRWEIVSGKEFA
+594 NKSVRWEIVSGKEFV

-629 VAQDGSNVESGIST
+629 VAQDGSDVESGIST

-702 GWQTIDGRRFFY
+702 GWQTIDGKRFFY

-721 TGEQVIQGGDGSLN
+721 TGEQVIQGVKYTFNGDGSLN

-779 EDQKFKSNIQGATAA
+779 EDQKFRSNIQGATAA

-823 KKYRITYPVY
+823 KNYKITYPVY